1 MEPLFQFP
9 SPYGIAENLNRD
21 TFAFLGV
28 GQEFMNDVVGVE
40 RRHAELIHIS

>member
-9 SPYGIAENLNRD
+9 SPYGITENLRRNPLAL
-21 TFAFLGV
+21 FSI